1 MRGRMKVFPCVERGH
16 ITKVEDLNKLLQSLD
31 WILNNFDKRPAFSEK
46 VNSKH
51 VCKKLYLQLQ

>member
-1 MRGRMKVFPCVERGH
+1 MKVFPCVERGH